1 VVILLMAA
9 SILGFFSSMA
19 TFARDRMADAWD
31 KVSVTVGMTAFLSAI
46 TLVVQRS
53 GMLAGLLL
61 LLLSWLLYDLAARL
75 NGLQLISRFSPWV
88 GIILLL
94 TYIGTTSG

>member
-1 VVILLMAA
+1 MAA
-9 SILGFFSSMA
+9 SILGFFSFMA

-53 GMLAGLLL
+53 GVLAGLLL

-75 NGLQLISRFSPWV
+75 NGLQLIGRFSPWV

-94 TYIGTTSG
+94 TYIGTTSS